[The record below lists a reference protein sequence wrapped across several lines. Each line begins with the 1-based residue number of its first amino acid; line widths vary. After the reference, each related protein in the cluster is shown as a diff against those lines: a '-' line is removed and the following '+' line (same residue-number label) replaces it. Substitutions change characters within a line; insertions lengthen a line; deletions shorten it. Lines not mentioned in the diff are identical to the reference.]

1 MSEKALAKTMP
12 QFTELPPGLRVLPG
26 GKSVVR
32 RQNQADA
39 FIEIDF
45 PRRHWADSEY
55 QLRYHVYSSPTE
67 RVSVEASSV
76 IEAIIAAGI
85 ENPFK
90 IERGA
95 AVDELRA
102 AVVGEGR
109 LLADEEAAAAP
120 SEPEADETGEPD
132 AETGECAG
140 NADNANS
147 EEPAGDDAEAGEP
160 EPMEDNP
167 AEDESN

>member
-26 GKSVVR
+26 GKSLVR

-39 FIEIDF
+39 FIDIDF
-45 PRRHWADSEY
+45 PRRHWADGEY
-55 QLRYHVYSSPTE
+55 KLRYHVYSSPTE

-76 IEAIIAAGI
+76 IEAIIAAGS

-109 LLADEEAAAAP
+109 LLPEQESADA
-120 SEPEADETGEPD
+120 TGEPD
-132 AETGECAG
+132 PESGESGESAER
-140 NADNANS
+140 
-147 EEPAGDDAEAGEP
+147 AESYCQKLTER
-160 EPMEDNP
+160 
-167 AEDESN
+167 

>member
-26 GKSVVR
+26 GKSLVR

-39 FIEIDF
+39 FIDIDF
-45 PRRHWADSEY
+45 PRRHWADGEY
-55 QLRYHVYSSPTE
+55 KLRYHVYSSPTE

-109 LLADEEAAAAP
+109 LLPEQESADA
-120 SEPEADETGEPD
+120 TGEPD
-132 AETGECAG
+132 PESGESGESAER
-140 NADNANS
+140 ADS
-147 EEPAGDDAEAGEP
+147 EEPTGDEAESGEP
-160 EPMEDNP
+160 KPTAENP
-167 AEDESN
+167 TEDETS

>member
-12 QFTELPPGLRVLPG
+12 QFTELPPDLRVLPG

-32 RQNQADA
+32 RQIQDNV

-55 QLRYHVYSSPTE
+55 KLRYHVYSSPTE
-67 RVSVEASSV
+67 RGSGEASSV
-76 IEAIIAAGI
+76 IEAIIAAVI

-95 AVDELRA
+95 AVHELRA
-102 AVVGEGR
+102 AVVGEGC
-109 LLADEEAAAAP
+109 LLPEQAAGGAADAP
-120 SEPEADETGEPD
+120 DPETD
-132 AETGECAG
+132 ECAE
-140 NADNANS
+140 NANGEAS
-147 EEPAGDDAEAGEP
+147 TGDEVEAGEP
-160 EPMEDNP
+160 EPTEENP
-167 AEDESN
+167 TEDETS